1 MSTSATA
8 AAISVLVADDHP
20 TVLAGLAAIIGL
32 QRDMAVVAEA
42 ANGRDAIALWQQW
55 RPDVTLLDLRMP
67 LVDGVG
73 ATLAIRALDAGAKII
88 ILTTFDADH
97 DIYRAVKAGA
107 MGYLLKDAPREELL
121 ACVRAVSRGETCIPL
136 AVLKKL
142 ASVVGGSELTAR
154 EGGVLQLL
162 ADGKSNRDIADAL
175 CIGETTVKSHLRS
188 IFAKLGAVSRTE
200 AVTVAS
206 RRGLL
211 QR

>member
-1 MSTSATA
+1 M
-8 AAISVLVADDHP
+8 AIRVLVADDHT

-42 ANGRDAIALWQQW
+42 TNGGDAIELWQAH

-73 ATLAIRALDAGAKII
+73 AIEAIRAIDPAARIV
-88 ILTTFDADH
+88 ILTTFDTDH

-121 ACVRAVSRGETCIPL
+121 TCVRAVSRGETCIPP
-136 AVLKKL
+136 AVLVKL
-142 ASVVGGSELTAR
+142 AGVVASTELTPR
-154 EGGVLQLL
+154 ESGVLQLL
-162 ADGKSNRDIADAL
+162 ADGKSNRDIGDTL
-175 CIGETTVKSHLRS
+175 FIGETTVKSHVRS
-188 IFAKLGAVSRTE
+188 IFAKLGVVSRTE
-200 AVTVAS
+200 AVTVAT

-211 QR
+211 RP